1 MAKKEKQT
9 SNIWGGGINEEGGK
23 TGRGIYEDGEYADD
37 LTRGKGVWK
46 REMAAQREIDSKA
59 KTGKMNFGRL
69 DKQITVYSIRNK
81 SCFDNLLLFRY
92 TLTLIGYRYR
102 IC

>member
-46 REMAAQREIDSKA
+46 REMAA
-59 KTGKMNFGRL
+59 
-69 DKQITVYSIRNK
+69 
-81 SCFDNLLLFRY
+81 
-92 TLTLIGYRYR
+92 
-102 IC
+102 